1 MFVLLKNLKLLL
13 LSLLVWSLRSNEIG
27 SLSGL
32 EAVLTCLQPST
43 FGDDQLSRFRG
54 LCLNDVLDIIQQN
67 RELPKIS
74 NRATKSTLTST
85 TAEASAASFIAMTT
99 ASSTECISSSS
110 PRSVRSAANRTL
122 KPQLLR
128 QSTQQD
134 YSSRIKVQ
142 KTIQKSYFLEVNFDI
157 FELNWQEWTQEKRA
171 RLGLVRTMSERS
183 LDRKMLI
190 PPSSQ
195 QADQSIPESP
205 VLPPVTDFPPLE
217 MPAAAKDGE
226 TIVGESFLVQQQPPP
241 AVKSEQRRKEAL
253 WDLFQS
259 ECAFLYDHIMV
270 LKNVSLIRHKS
281 SVRSIP
287 FHSCDSIYNWRCWRL
302 IQVYLLLIKNF
313 SLVRILTKIW

>member
-1 MFVLLKNLKLLL
+1 M
-13 LSLLVWSLRSNEIG
+13 
-27 SLSGL
+27 
-32 EAVLTCLQPST
+32 LTCLQPST

-54 LCLNDVLDIIQQN
+54 LCWNDFLAIILQQN
-67 RELPKIS
+67 RELPKNS

-85 TAEASAASFIAMTT
+85 TEEASAASLIAMTT
-99 ASSTECISSSS
+99 ASSSTECSSSSS
-110 PRSVRSAANRTL
+110 PRSLRSAANRTL

-287 FHSCDSIYNWRCWRL
+287 FHSCDSIYN
-302 IQVYLLLIKNF
+302 
-313 SLVRILTKIW
+313 